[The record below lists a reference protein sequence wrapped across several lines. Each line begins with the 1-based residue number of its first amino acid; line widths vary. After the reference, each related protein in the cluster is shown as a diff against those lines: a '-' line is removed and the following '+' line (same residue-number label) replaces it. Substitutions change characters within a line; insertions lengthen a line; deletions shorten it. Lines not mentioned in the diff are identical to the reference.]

1 MPTLTIELPDAVYR
15 ALIRHSP
22 SDLTQ
27 QLRLALACQWYAQ
40 GEISQGKG
48 AEIAGLSRAE
58 FIDECA
64 KRYIPVGQYSPDEVL
79 EELRRA

>member
-1 MPTLTIELPDAVYR
+1 
-15 ALIRHSP
+15 
-22 SDLTQ
+22 
-27 QLRLALACQWYAQ
+27 LALACQWYAQ